1 MIIFMATTLA
11 EVSSPLALGQWQL
24 DQISDLSERGSST
37 EDIAVQLNL
46 DPILAHE
53 VIEIRYQIYNK
64 AGRLN

>member
-1 MIIFMATTLA
+1 
-11 EVSSPLALGQWQL
+11 L

-46 DPILAHE
+46 DPILVHE